1 MRRKKMNSYDKLKS
15 IIEEIDSLIA
25 QQVSAGSPAFQA
37 WKVKVER
44 FLIYEY
50 GKESYEYKQFGH
62 YHFSL
67 SIYGTGTPQ
76 SEFIAACKRDL
87 LRVKAVF
94 SEYLNELV
102 NTEVAED
109 KNQLN
114 YDCSKVFIV
123 HGHNGELRESTARIL
138 EKQGIKP
145 IILFEQPNQGA
156 TIIEKLEKNN
166 DVGAAICL
174 FSADDVGKEKSKTD
188 EGLKDRARQNVVF
201 ESGLFIGKLGR
212 NRVIIIADKTIEMPS
227 DLQGVVYTDSSN
239 WAFEVLKELK
249 AMGYSIDYN
258 KLDD

>member
-1 MRRKKMNSYDKLKS
+1 MNSYDRLKS
-15 IIEEIDSLIA
+15 IIDEIDSLIA

-50 GKESYEYKQFGH
+50 GKESYEYKQFGQ

-67 SIYGTGTPQ
+67 SLYGAGTPQ

-87 LRVKAVF
+87 LRVQAVF
-94 SEYLNELV
+94 SEYLNDL
-102 NTEVAED
+102 NNIEVVEN
-109 KNQLN
+109 KNQPT

-138 EKQGIKP
+138 EKQRIKP
-145 IILFEQPNQGA
+145 IILFEQSNQGA

-174 FSADDVGKEKSKTD
+174 FSADDVGTEKSKID

-201 ESGLFIGKLGR
+201 EAGLFIGILGR

-227 DLQGVVYTDSSN
+227 DLQGVVYTDTSN
-239 WAFEVLKELK
+239 WTFEVLKELK